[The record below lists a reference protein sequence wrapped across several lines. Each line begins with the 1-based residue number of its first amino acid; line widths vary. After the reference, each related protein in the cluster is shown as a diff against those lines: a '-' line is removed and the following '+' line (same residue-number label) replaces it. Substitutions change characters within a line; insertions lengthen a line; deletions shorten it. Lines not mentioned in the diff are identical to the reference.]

1 MKKMIRIPAA
11 IVLFASSFL
20 TVQAGSLDTTA
31 KEIQTAATA
40 GRADSSSSPKK
51 ICSCQLMNTDA
62 GKVESQLIGIF
73 AEKTLDGKVPNNYR
87 LMNEFIRREKIYF
100 KIVFVRSIE
109 LREEIK
115 AETDCMSLFNKL
127 KKENSGLRMY
137 NIIDVDIL
145 AALVKK

>member
-1 MKKMIRIPAA
+1 MKKVIRIPAA
-11 IVLFASSFL
+11 FVLFASSFL
-20 TVQAGSLDTTA
+20 TVQAGSLDTTS

-40 GRADSSSSPKK
+40 GRADSSFSPKK

-73 AEKTLDGKVPNNYR
+73 AEKTLDGKPLNNYR
-87 LMNEFIRREKIYF
+87 IMNEFIRREKIYF
-100 KIVFVRSIE
+100 KIVFVRSME
-109 LREEIK
+109 LKEEIK
-115 AETDCMSLFNKL
+115 AETDCMSLYNKL

-145 AALVKK
+145 SSLVKQ